1 MTPAAHVQ
9 AAIEVIDAW
18 QGSTDGL
25 DKVLARWAR
34 SHRFAGSGDR
44 AAIADHVY
52 DTMRRLR
59 SAGWVSGAENPN
71 GRDLLRGSLILD
83 GVDPAGIFTGT
94 GYAPAALG
102 PSEQNNRPLDDTPR
116 AVRCDFPDWMT
127 DHLSEHPDQLL
138 DALRSRA
145 PLDLRVNL
153 LKGTRTA
160 AQEELAEQDIDT
172 TPLSISPTAL
182 RVTTG
187 ARKFAQ
193 SDAYKSGLVEIQ
205 DAASQAVVDHAN
217 ARPGMVVLDLCA
229 GGGGKT
235 LAMAAA
241 MANQGRL
248 IAYDISPGRLAA
260 LTPRADRAGARIET
274 LSKRDLETLQ
284 GACDLVLVDAPCSG
298 SGAWR
303 RNPDAKWRLTPNRL
317 QDLTNVQLSLLLQAA
332 DLTAPKGRIAYVTCS
347 LLETENTVVVDSF
360 LRLNANYRLA
370 DQSAFTPLDG
380 TDGFFIANFERN

>member
-18 QGSTDGL
+18 QASADGL

-44 AAIADHVY
+44 AAIADQVY
-52 DTMRRLR
+52 ATVRRLR
-59 SAGWVSGAENPN
+59 SAGWVSGAEQPN

-83 GVDPAGIFTGT
+83 NEDPVGIFTGQ

-102 PSEQNNRPLDDTPR
+102 PLEQNTHTLSDAPR
-116 AVRCDFPDWMT
+116 AVRCDFPDWM
-127 DHLSEHPDQLL
+127 DEHFSEHSDELL

-153 LKGTRTA
+153 LKGTRA
-160 AQEELAEQDIDT
+160 AALDALAKQGIDAR
-172 TPLSISPTAL
+172 PSSISPTAM

-193 SDAYKSGLVEIQ
+193 SDAYKSGLIEIQ
-205 DAASQAVVDHAN
+205 DAASQAVVDHAD
-217 ARPGMVVLDLCA
+217 ARPGMAVLDLCA

-248 IAYDISPGRLAA
+248 MAYDISPDRLAA

-274 LSKRDLETLQ
+274 LSKGDLETFQ

-303 RNPDAKWRLTPNRL
+303 RNPDAKWQFTPNRL
-317 QDLTNVQLSLLLQAA
+317 QDLTNIQQSLLSQAA

-347 LLETENTVVVDSF
+347 LLSIENTDAVDSF
-360 LRLNANYRLA
+360 LRQNASYRLV
-370 DQSAFTPLDG
+370 DQTAFTPLDG